1 MNDKN
6 NKLKESI
13 QEIHQKEFSYKE
25 NKLKKFGL
33 TYGLLITT
41 IAIFILFAI
50 LEPRFASQRNILTI
64 LTQSSITGI
73 LAIGLTIILIS
84 GNFDYSFAANATIIS
99 VICPILVSR
108 YEIPLLIAYFLV
120 LGIAIGFS
128 MINGILVVRMGLPS
142 FITTLGMSSILI
154 GITEWITKGA
164 VLVFPNITSSYYI
177 IGKSKIGGVF
187 PLILLV
193 FLMIAFLMTVL
204 LEGTSKGRHFYSV
217 GFNLPAATRVG
228 INVKKIRFEAF
239 LIMGIVAGI
248 GGIAIGSLYET
259 ANPAIFDSYLFP
271 VIIIALLGAVFLK
284 EGVPNILDTLV
295 AALLMS
301 EIANGLVLLN
311 FPLSFKEVVQGFV
324 LIVSVS
330 IVSILKPGGIPSV
343 SI

>member
-25 NKLKKFGL
+25 NKLTKFGL

-50 LEPRFASQRNILTI
+50 LEPRFASQKNILTI

-84 GNFDYSFAANATIIS
+84 GNFDYSFAANATIVS
-99 VICPILVSR
+99 VICPILISR

-120 LGIAIGFS
+120 LGIAIGIS

-142 FITTLGMSSILI
+142 FITTLGMSSILV

-193 FLMIAFLMTVL
+193 FLTIAFLMTVL
-204 LEGTSKGRHFYSV
+204 MEGTYRGRHLYSV

-284 EGVPNILDTLV
+284 EGVPNIPGTLI
-295 AALLMS
+295 AAILMS
-301 EIANGLVLLN
+301 VIANGLVLLN
-311 FPLSFKEVVQGFV
+311 FPLSLKEVVQGFI
-324 LIVSVS
+324 LIASVS